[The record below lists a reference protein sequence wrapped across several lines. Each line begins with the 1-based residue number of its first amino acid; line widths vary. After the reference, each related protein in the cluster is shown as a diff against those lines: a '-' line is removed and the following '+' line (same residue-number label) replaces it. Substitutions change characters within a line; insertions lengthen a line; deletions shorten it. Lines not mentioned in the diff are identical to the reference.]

1 MKKHDVH
8 PQPPR
13 EAPEVT
19 MIDPLVLE
27 GTPGTEEERQQ
38 LRVAFATAIMESVIL
53 LGLSRAP
60 RIKVKR
66 AG

>member
-1 MKKHDVH
+1 MKKNDVH
-8 PQPPR
+8 TQPLR

-27 GTPGTEEERQQ
+27 GTPSTEEERQQ

-53 LGLSRAP
+53 LGLSRPP
-60 RIKVKR
+60 RIKIKR
-66 AG
+66 PA